1 MRDEGRDK
9 VLGFGTRGN
18 GFGIRKEGLGIIK
31 LCRVWD

>member
-18 GFGIRKEGLGIIK
+18 GFGIRKEGLG
-31 LCRVWD
+31 RWDEG